1 MESNFKEP
9 RPLYREGKKVEMY
22 QIIED
27 LDMEYQSNLKASV
40 CVGESYEEVSEE
52 TRNDLNIIRKAL
64 ELLEKLGYITNE
76 ERNAMLYEAERMR
89 IQVLDDLEEY
99 DEFTNR

>member
-1 MESNFKEP
+1 MNGNFKEP
-9 RPLYREGKKVEMY
+9 RPIYREGKKVEMY
-22 QIIED
+22 GLIAD
-27 LDMEYQSNLKASV
+27 LDIEYQSNLKASV

-52 TRNDLNIIRKAL
+52 TRNDLNIIKKAL
-64 ELLEKLGYITNE
+64 ELLEKLDYITNE
-76 ERNAMLYEAERMR
+76 EYNAMLYEAERMR

>member
-1 MESNFKEP
+1 MNGNFKEP
-9 RPLYREGKKVEMY
+9 RPIYREGKKVEMY

-27 LDMEYQSNLKASV
+27 LDMEYQNNLKASV

-52 TRNDLNIIRKAL
+52 TRNDLNIIKKAL
-64 ELLEKLGYITNE
+64 ELLEKLDYITNE

>member
-1 MESNFKEP
+1 MNGNFKES
-9 RPLYREGKKVEMY
+9 RPIYREGKKVEMY
-22 QIIED
+22 QVIED
-27 LDMEYQSNLKASV
+27 LDMEYQNNLKASV

-52 TRNDLNIIRKAL
+52 TRNDLNIIKKAL
-64 ELLEKLGYITNE
+64 ELLEKLDYITNE

>member
-1 MESNFKEP
+1 MNGNFKEP
-9 RPLYREGKKVEMY
+9 RPIYREGKKVEMY

-27 LDMEYQSNLKASV
+27 LDMEYQNNLKASV

-52 TRNDLNIIRKAL
+52 TRNDLNIIKKAL
-64 ELLEKLGYITNE
+64 ELLEKLDYITNE
-76 ERNAMLYEAERMR
+76 EHNAMLYEAERMR

>member
-1 MESNFKEP
+1 MNGNFKEP
-9 RPLYREGKKVEMY
+9 RPIYREGKKVEMY

-27 LDMEYQSNLKASV
+27 LDMEYQNNLKASV

-52 TRNDLNIIRKAL
+52 TRNDLNIIKKAL
-64 ELLEKLGYITNE
+64 ELLEKLDYITNE
-76 ERNAMLYEAERMR
+76 EHNAMLYEAERMR

-99 DEFTNR
+99 DEFRGR